1 MVLKQKQVHQYY
13 ILIESMAI
21 RDLRTLHKNG
31 MSKLRKLLPKKARII
46 YDDGSSC
53 VVPCTVSDQKID
65 LLKYTE
71 YTGRDIKVFHILIE
85 DLKEVGAKITGFTM
99 IEFDRVKYQVQTKN
113 NNGIYGNTIILET
126 AIYRDG
132 LNE

>member
-1 MVLKQKQVHQYY
+1 
-13 ILIESMAI
+13 MAI